1 MKKNLIPGQLVQS
14 IAGRDSN
21 KYFLVIE
28 SGEGIVKVADGKMRK
43 VQAPKKKNVKHLR
56 KYNLVAREIAQKL
69 NAGKRVTNEEV
80 SKAIENLVAGLED

>member
-14 IAGRDSN
+14 IAGRDN
-21 KYFLVIE
+21 GKYFLVIE

-80 SKAIENLVAGLED
+80 GKAIENFVAGLED